1 MSLVH
6 PPRIGASSLIL
17 LPLIL
22 LAPLSVQAATYYV
35 APTGSD
41 TAAGTEAAPFATVTQ
56 GQRVAVA
63 GDTVFIRGG
72 VYTFSGTS
80 GTVGVLFN
88 KSGQANLPINY
99 FAFPGE
105 TPIFDLFGLL
115 PQARVTG
122 LDVNCSWIH
131 IRGLEVRGVQQIIV
145 GDSWAVRVRGN
156 NNVLESLNVHHNEA
170 PGFFITSGGNNL
182 VLNCD
187 SHHNYDPLES
197 GGNADGFGCHIP
209 AGGTGN
215 VFRGC
220 RAWANSDDGWDL
232 INAAE
237 AVTIEDSWSWS
248 NGYQPDTTTA
258 AGNGSGFKSGGYGLP
273 ATGVPANPPV
283 HVVRRCLAFM
293 NRAPGFDV
301 NHHPVAVRFYNNT
314 SYGNRPNFDLL
325 GVASDGTSGLNIGV
339 LRNNIAFS
347 GTLLAN
353 NTGASVDD
361 AFNSWTANIG
371 ATITA
376 TDFQSVA
383 VTGMDG
389 PRQADGGL
397 PIVTNFHLAAGSDL
411 IDRGTDLGLPFVG
424 SAPDLGAFEFGATG
438 STGAGTGGGT
448 GSGGVG
454 PGTGT
459 GGRGGV
465 AGGTGGRAGSGGAP
479 GMGGSGL
486 PGTGGTGMLGT
497 GGVGAPGTGGTVGPG
512 GTGGA
517 RPTATGGSSA
527 GGAPT
532 AGVSG
537 GCACNTAGDTGARVG
552 AVLFGFLM
560 LATWLRRKRA

>member
-6 PPRIGASSLIL
+6 PRRIGAPFLVL
-17 LPLIL
+17 LLL
-22 LAPLSVQAATYYV
+22 VLAPVSVHAATYYV
-35 APTGSD
+35 APDGSD
-41 TAAGTEAAPFATVTQ
+41 SAAGTEAAPFATVAQ
-56 GQRVAVA
+56 GQRMAVA

-72 VYTFSGTS
+72 VYTFAGTS
-80 GTVGVLFN
+80 ATVGVLFN

-131 IRGLEVRGVQQIIV
+131 LRGLEVRGVQQIIT
-145 GDSWAVRVRGN
+145 GDSWGVRVRGN
-156 NNVLESLNVHHNEA
+156 NNILEALNVHHNEA
-170 PGFFITSGGNNL
+170 PGIFITSGSNNL

-187 SHHNYDPLES
+187 SHHNYDPLEA

-215 VFRGC
+215 VLRGC
-220 RAWANSDDGWDL
+220 RGWSNSDDGYDL

-237 AVTIEDSWSWS
+237 VVTIEDSWSWS

-283 HVVRRCLAFM
+283 HVIRRCLAVL

-301 NHHPVAVRFYNNT
+301 NHHPVADRFYNNT

-325 GVASDGTSGLNIGV
+325 GVAADGSTGLNIAV

-353 NTGASVDD
+353 NTGAAVDD
-361 AFNSWTANIG
+361 SFNSWDTTLGVTVTA
-371 ATITA
+371 A
-376 TDFQSVA
+376 DFQNVT

-389 PRQADGGL
+389 PRQADGSL
-397 PIVTNFHLAAGSDL
+397 PAVTNFHLATGSDL
-411 IDRGTDLGLPFVG
+411 IDKGMDLGLPFVG
-424 SAPDLGAFEFGATG
+424 AAPDLGAFEVGATG
-438 STGAGTGGGT
+438 GTAGGTGGVAGTGGA
-448 GSGGVG
+448 
-454 PGTGT
+454 TGT
-459 GGRGGV
+459 GGRAAGGSSG
-465 AGGTGGRAGSGGAP
+465 ATGGATGRGTGGGIAAT
-479 GMGGSGL
+479 GGSVG
-486 PGTGGTGMLGT
+486 PGTGGTG
-497 GGVGAPGTGGTVGPG
+497 TGGTVGRG
-512 GTGGA
+512 GTGGTGV
-517 RPTATGGSSA
+517 PISTGGSGMTGGPGAQNAA
-527 GGAPT
+527 GSCTCTT
-532 AGVSG
+532 AEGPASLG
-537 GCACNTAGDTGARVG
+537 GL
-552 AVLFGFLM
+552 VLSFLF
-560 LATWLRRKRA
+560 AAAAWFRKRKQTLPS